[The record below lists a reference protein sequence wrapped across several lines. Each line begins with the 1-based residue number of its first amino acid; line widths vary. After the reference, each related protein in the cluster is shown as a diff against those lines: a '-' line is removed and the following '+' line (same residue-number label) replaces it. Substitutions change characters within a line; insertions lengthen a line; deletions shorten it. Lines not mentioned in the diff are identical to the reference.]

1 MSIGEIVLY
10 LVVALICGLLGQMVA
25 GRSLGGFVVSTLVG
39 LIGAVIG
46 TVLARALSAPEPLE
60 IDVGSK
66 EIPFVW
72 AIVGAALFT
81 LAVSFVR
88 SRASAPPR

>member
-25 GRSLGGFVVSTLVG
+25 GRSLGGFVVSTIVG

-60 IDVGSK
+60 IDVGGK